1 MNVTFIG
8 LGRMGMPMASN
19 LVKGEGIE
27 LTVVNRSQGKVQ
39 EMVERGAVAGTT
51 PAAAS
56 ADAEVVHLCLSG
68 EETVEAVLTGAEGVL
83 AGAKPGTIVVDDST
97 IHPDAAKRMGAA
109 CAAKGVHYLDAPVS
123 GTGVVAWEGR
133 LTIMCGGG
141 ADTFARAQPS
151 ISAMSA
157 QSFLMGP
164 VGSGNMTKLIN
175 NMLGDSNQVAILEAF
190 TLAAA
195 HKMDMPALLE
205 VLLVSSGNSRQL
217 GRIGPKLLARDFG
230 QTSSLGGH
238 VKTQAHMR
246 ALARQVGLQT
256 PLRDAVEAFWIR
268 GQEAGLGPG
277 DPTYAITLLEA
288 QTGVEVRGT
297 SAEG

>member
-1 MNVTFIG
+1 MKVTFIG

-27 LTVVNRSQGKVQ
+27 LTVVNRSQAKVQ

-56 ADAEVVHLCLSG
+56 ADAEIIHLCLSG
-68 EETVEAVLTGAEGVL
+68 EDTVEAVLTGADGVL
-83 AGAKPGTIVVDDST
+83 FTAKPGTIVVDDST
-97 IHPDAAKRMGAA
+97 IHPNVAKRMGEA
-109 CAAKGVHYLDAPVS
+109 CAAKGVHYLDSPVS

-133 LTIMCGGG
+133 LTIMCGGD
-141 ADTFARAQPS
+141 ADAFEQAQPS

-175 NMLGDSNQVAILEAF
+175 NMLGDINQVAILEAF
-190 TLAAA
+190 TIAAA
-195 HKMDMPALLE
+195 HHMDMTALLQT
-205 VLLVSSGNSRQL
+205 LLVSSGNSRQL
-217 GRIGPKLLARDFG
+217 QRIGPKLLARDFE

-238 VKTQAHMR
+238 VNNAAHSR
-246 ALARQVGLQT
+246 WLAEQVGLQT
-256 PLRDAVEAFWIR
+256 PVRDAMEAFWVR
-268 GQEAGLGPG
+268 GKEAGLGAG
-277 DPTYAITLLEA
+277 DPTFAITLLEA
-288 QTGVEVRGT
+288 QTGIEVRGT
-297 SAEG
+297 DAN